1 MKKRISFLSIFTLCL
16 LLSSFAAFSSSARA
30 ETDDRPIMLK
40 INQYY
45 IVYTS
50 SGSPYLD
57 NKGSMMLPL
66 RAVSELTGAAVSYNK
81 GTKQT
86 TMKWKDRTVTF
97 KPNSQT
103 VLYNQNPKTLKSAAV
118 IQNGHLFVPARV
130 LLDGLKIDGSYQN
143 ALLTLKDKNFK
154 TSSKLIA
161 YLETSGIDFNQTP
174 KAANMQTNEIR
185 PLSVSLN
192 LPTVGKGKGS
202 MTLTARNI
210 SGAAIAAG
218 KEDLHTT
225 IATGKPA
232 SDGIYNFQ
240 FQNPN
245 RLRAAI
251 AKDATFTFKSDIDLS
266 AGPLQYILAVG
277 STLD

>member
-1 MKKRISFLSIFTLCL
+1 
-16 LLSSFAAFSSSARA
+16 
-30 ETDDRPIMLK
+30 MLK

-45 IVYTS
+45 IVYAS

-57 NKGSMMLPL
+57 KKGSMMLPL

-97 KPNSQT
+97 KPNTQT
-103 VLYNQNPKTLKSAAV
+103 VLYNQKPKTLKSAAA

-143 ALLTLKDKNFK
+143 TLPNLKDKDFK
-154 TSSKLIA
+154 TSSKLVA

-192 LPTVGKGKGS
+192 LPTGGKGKGS